1 MNLAAVDMAEVTRL
15 TRAGRLAEAMALLQ
29 GHAPAGPS
37 PSPASAPRGA
47 GTALEGA
54 VDIKDA
60 VDIKEA
66 VDLEAPTEPGGA
78 WTVPGDGPAQAAA
91 APSGLPEMPD
101 TLRTLMR
108 KAGQAGGL
116 ADLLRSGGLGAGMD
130 AKPGADLGAALKAGL
145 GASLGAGLGAGLG
158 HGLGARRSVP
168 VPPGARFEERRFAG
182 PAGGLTYKV
191 YVPSGRDGETLPVVV
206 MLHGCTQDPDDFA
219 LGTRMNALAE
229 EQGLIVVYP
238 RQERAANAQKCWNW
252 FEPRDQGRGAGEP
265 ALIAG
270 IAREVV
276 AEFGADPARVYVAGL
291 SAGGAAA
298 AILAAAYPDVFAA
311 AGIHSGLACGAAR
324 DLPSAL
330 AAMGQGGAAPKRTGG
345 SVPTIVFHGDG
356 DRTVHPLNGERVAA
370 QALPGPG
377 LTETVTQ
384 GQSPGGIGWT
394 RRVHADAAGREIV
407 EKWVLH
413 GAGHAWSGGSPDGSY
428 TEPRGPDAS
437 AEMLRFFREHARA
450 G

>member
-1 MNLAAVDMAEVTRL
+1 M
-15 TRAGRLAEAMALLQ
+15 
-29 GHAPAGPS
+29 
-37 PSPASAPRGA
+37 
-47 GTALEGA
+47 
-54 VDIKDA
+54 
-60 VDIKEA
+60 
-66 VDLEAPTEPGGA
+66 
-78 WTVPGDGPAQAAA
+78 
-91 APSGLPEMPD
+91 
-101 TLRTLMR
+101 
-108 KAGQAGGL
+108 
-116 ADLLRSGGLGAGMD
+116 
-130 AKPGADLGAALKAGL
+130 
-145 GASLGAGLGAGLG
+145 
-158 HGLGARRSVP
+158 
-168 VPPGARFEERRFAG
+168 PPGARFEERRFAG

-191 YVPSGRDGETLPVVV
+191 FVPSGRDGETLPVVV

-330 AAMGQGGAAPKRTGG
+330 AAMGQGGAAPRRPAGAR
-345 SVPTIVFHGDG
+345 VPTIVFHGDG

-377 LTETVTQ
+377 LTETVTR
-384 GQSPGGIGWT
+384 GESPGGIGWT
-394 RRVHADAAGREIV
+394 RSVHADAAGRGIV

-450 G
+450 ADPSYPRAVASAPAPIRACPAPSTRPFEGFGIACARAGTRRRVPMTRLGRATRPHLGGRGPQRFSSRRRPRGSCVADRRRPVTLRRNLLRGHRVETRRSSATGRSPTATMSRAATAPSS

>member
-1 MNLAAVDMAEVTRL
+1 M
-15 TRAGRLAEAMALLQ
+15 EAKL
-29 GHAPAGPS
+29 
-37 PSPASAPRGA
+37 
-47 GTALEGA
+47 
-54 VDIKDA
+54 
-60 VDIKEA
+60 
-66 VDLEAPTEPGGA
+66 
-78 WTVPGDGPAQAAA
+78 
-91 APSGLPEMPD
+91 
-101 TLRTLMR
+101 
-108 KAGQAGGL
+108 
-116 ADLLRSGGLGAGMD
+116 
-130 AKPGADLGAALKAGL
+130 GADLGATLKAGL
-145 GASLGAGLGAGLG
+145 GRALGAGLGAGLG
-158 HGLGARRSVP
+158 HGLGGRRPVP

-182 PAGGLTYKV
+182 PAGSLTYKV
-191 YVPSGRDGETLPVVV
+191 FVPSGRNGEALPVVV

-229 EQGLIVVYP
+229 EQGAIVVYP

-252 FEPRDQGRGAGEP
+252 FQPGDQGRGAGEP

-298 AILAAAYPDVFAA
+298 AILASAYPDVFAA

-330 AAMGQGGAAPKRTGG
+330 AAMGQGGTAPKRAGG

-377 LTETVTQ
+377 LTETVTR
-384 GQSPGGIGWT
+384 GESPGGIAWT
-394 RRVHADAAGREIV
+394 RSVHADAEGRGSSRSGCCMGPAMPGPAAARTAPTPSA
-407 EKWVLH
+407 
-413 GAGHAWSGGSPDGSY
+413 GAGCQRGDAAVLPRARPGGLSRCPFAPSSGLVRRRRGLM
-428 TEPRGPDAS
+428 PRGTPSGSRPAG
-437 AEMLRFFREHARA
+437 AAPPAGARRRR
-450 G
+450 

>member
-1 MNLAAVDMAEVTRL
+1 MSAFDPFRGGPNPAGLSSMNLAAVDMAEVTRL
-15 TRAGRLAEAMALLQ
+15 TRAGRLAEAVALLQ
-29 GHAPAGPS
+29 GRATAETPSAPS
-37 PSPASAPRGA
+37 SSEPAPAPRGPAA
-47 GTALEGA
+47 GREALDR
-54 VDIKDA
+54 V
-60 VDIKEA
+60 
-66 VDLEAPTEPGGA
+66 APADPGGA
-78 WTVPGDGPAQAAA
+78 WTVPGDAPAA
-91 APSGLPEMPD
+91 APGEAPAAPAGLPEMPEA
-101 TLRTLMR
+101 LRSFLH
-108 KAGQAGGL
+108 KAGQAAGL
-116 ADLLRSGGLGAGMD
+116 ADLLRAGGVGVGLDAGPGAALGANLSAG
-130 AKPGADLGAALKAGL
+130 LKAGL
-145 GASLGAGLGAGLG
+145 GASLGAGLG
-158 HGLGARRSVP
+158 HGLGARRPVP

-191 YVPSGRDGETLPVVV
+191 FVPSGRDGETLPVVV
-206 MLHGCTQDPDDFA
+206 MLHGCTQDSDDFA

-330 AAMGQGGAAPKRTGG
+330 
-345 SVPTIVFHGDG
+345 
-356 DRTVHPLNGERVAA
+356 
-370 QALPGPG
+370 
-377 LTETVTQ
+377 
-384 GQSPGGIGWT
+384 
-394 RRVHADAAGREIV
+394 
-407 EKWVLH
+407 
-413 GAGHAWSGGSPDGSY
+413 
-428 TEPRGPDAS
+428 
-437 AEMLRFFREHARA
+437 
-450 G
+450 